1 MKNEDFRIIVD
12 TREQQPWSFE
22 DYSTSI
28 AKLDTGDYSIEGL
41 EDTICIERKKSV
53 SEVANNITES
63 RFKDVIN
70 RLKEIKYPFVLLEF
84 DLYDVLR
91 YPVGSNVPKRMWSK
105 IRISPAFIMKN
116 ILDLELKHNIHVIFC
131 GDEVNASKL
140 AGMIFKR
147 MYYHISKES
156 TND

>member
-41 EDTICIERKKSV
+41 EDIICIERKKSV

>member
-70 RLKEIKYPFVLLEF
+70 RLKEIKYPFILLEF
-84 DLYDVLR
+84 DLNDVLR
-91 YPVGSNVPKRMWSK
+91 YPQGSNVPKRMWSK

-116 ILDLELKHNIHVIFC
+116 ILDLELKHNINVIFC
-131 GDEVNASKL
+131 GDDASASKL
-140 AGMIFKR
+140 ASMIFKR
-147 MYYHISKES
+147 MYYHIAKES
-156 TND
+156 NND

>member
-41 EDTICIERKKSV
+41 EEIICIERKKSV

-156 TND
+156 NND